1 MARKKEKIRVDLD
14 LPKDDNTQSTF
25 VAILL
30 VGMLMG
36 IACLGF
42 WVTNADLVFKP
53 VNGNPM
59 FINLACPDSFDPMD
73 PAGPTYFQNQT
84 CFLTEESP
92 TESVW
97 TETWPR
103 VRPPG
108 LAKSFHVPGMSDAQL
123 IDNGQLQQHPLQPMT
138 VTASASAYEAYL
150 YEVTIYHYAE
160 GSNDREHIL
169 SIDCIANSPDPCS
182 GSVQHVE
189 PGGEYQFWL
198 KFPMPEGGGNEI
210 LLNSVDFTVSVDSWD
225 GIPEN
230 MNNKSLWLGP
240 ELEAGPLSLRPTM
253 FVNFFGLGFLL
264 MVYPAAIYSDRQQK
278 KIEAVE
284 DKFPDFLRDLA
295 EYWKGGLSMTLS
307 VRTLANSEFGALNPE
322 IKKMSDQLSWGIAFE
337 DVLKM
342 FADRVGTPLVKRA
355 VSLVSEA
362 NKAGGKI
369 SDILVTAAND
379 SREIQFLKGERAR
392 AIGSYIAVIWVSFIV
407 FIGVIIVL
415 SNVFIPAIASSNSGG
430 ESETIGNM
438 QINAVDPLF
447 FLVVF
452 FYGVT
457 AQAMGNGAMAGIMA
471 TGRLSTG
478 MKHAGN
484 MMIICLILF
493 NLAAFQPSLIGV
505 PEAAGMSP
513 DIGFLPITGG

>member
-1 MARKKEKIRVDLD
+1 MMARKKEKIRVDLE

-30 VGMLMG
+30 IGMLMG
-36 IACLGF
+36 IVSLGF

-59 FINLACPDSFDPMD
+59 FLNLACPDSFDPMD
-73 PAGPTYFQNQT
+73 PTGPTYYQNQT
-84 CFLTEESP
+84 CWLTEESP
-92 TESVW
+92 NEEQWVES
-97 TETWPR
+97 WPR

-108 LAKSFHVPGMSDAQL
+108 LAKSFHVPGMSATQL
-123 IDNGQLQQHPLQPMT
+123 IDNGQQQQHPPQPMT
-138 VTASASAYEAYL
+138 VTTEADAYQAYT
-150 YEVTIYHYAE
+150 YEITIYHYAI
-160 GSNDREHIL
+160 GSNNRDHIL
-169 SIDCIANSPDPCS
+169 TVPCVANAGPCS
-182 GSVQHVE
+182 ASVPHVE
-189 PGGEYQFWL
+189 PGGEYQLFL
-198 KFPMPEGGGNEI
+198 VFPMPPSGGNEAM
-210 LLNSVDFTVSVDSWD
+210 LNKVDFTVSVDSWD

-240 ELEAGPLSLRPTM
+240 ELELGPLSLRPTM
-253 FVNFFGLGFLL
+253 FVNFFGL
-264 MVYPAAIYSDRQQK
+264 AALYHERQQK
-278 KIEAVE
+278 KIDAAE
-284 DKFPDFLRDLA
+284 DKFPDFIRDLA
-295 EYWKGGLSMTLS
+295 EFWKGGLSMTLS
-307 VRTLANSEFGALNPE
+307 VRTLANSEYGALNPE

-478 MKHAGN
+478 MKHAGM
-484 MMIICLILF
+484 MMIICLLLF
-493 NLAAFQPSLIGV
+493 NIAAFSPSLIGV
-505 PEAAGMSP
+505 PASVGMSP
-513 DIGFLPITGG
+513 DIGFIPVTGG